1 MRTLQEK
8 YNAVLEGTFSKE
20 QFRRDAVMQL
30 PNMVSKFN
38 SFEDMSAILKN
49 RGMIAEAK
57 KEEVTAYKKPEV
69 DPVDLISPDLLDD
82 GIKAELEAAKIE
94 GTPSEEEYAKAKEK
108 AAKNL
113 AQDPLCYKNAQIM
126 PEMGKKKALKEES
139 QNTFLRAQDRL
150 RDELSDKE
158 MAATVADE
166 PASVGKAFRNMVMQE
181 PEKYS
186 SMSKEELV
194 AAFEEF
200 KANYYIDQ
208 EAEQEFDKYA
218 GAPMDAEIQEAEG
231 IELTADEMEKL
242 RKEKKITLPDGR
254 VLHYVGKPANE
265 AGEPIM
271 VDGKEVDFDSIHF
284 VVDYD
289 SQDQPIYVP
298 DQAKF
303 TDGTSLTDDQLET
316 LSAEHFSDYYA
327 NPEDIYDTDQ
337 FEGKRAQLKEAV
349 KALIK
354 KTLEA

>member
-30 PNMVSKFN
+30 PNLVSKFN
-38 SFEDMSAILKN
+38 SFEDMATILKN
-49 RGMIAEAK
+49 RGMLAEAK
-57 KEEVTAYKKPEV
+57 KEKVTAYEKPEV
-69 DPVDLISPDLLDD
+69 ETADLIAPDLLDH
-82 GIKAELEAAKIE
+82 GIKAELEAAEVE
-94 GTPSEEEYAKAKEK
+94 GTPSEEEYEKAKEK
-108 AAKNL
+108 AAENLVKNPL
-113 AQDPLCYKNAQIM
+113 HYKDAQTM
-126 PEMGKKKALKEES
+126 PEMGEKMEKAKLHEE
-139 QNTFLRAQDRL
+139 TALDRAEDHASSKVQDKL
-150 RDELSDKE
+150 GDIAD
-158 MAATVADE
+158 TVAE
-166 PASVGKAFRNMVMQE
+166 KPASVAAAFRKMVLAN
-181 PEKYS
+181 PTHYAK
-186 SMSKEELV
+186 MSAHEL
-194 AAFEEF
+194 
-200 KANYYIDQ
+200 
-208 EAEQEFDKYA
+208 EQEFKKFKL
-218 GAPMDAEIQEAEG
+218 EEANKVEDG